1 MPNTQ
6 YQRHVHEDELWSFT
20 EISMSRSKRKK
31 GPLSMTTR
39 QGMVMLLL
47 VATFLVLLLIII
59 MRWQ

>member
-1 MPNTQ
+1 
-6 YQRHVHEDELWSFT
+6 
-20 EISMSRSKRKK
+20 MSRSKRKK